1 MLSIFYRLMKC
12 EGGATAFEYM
22 LIAALIGLAAFQVT
36 EKMAGSPATTT
47 M

>member
-1 MLSIFYRLMKC
+1 MKC

-36 EKMAGSPATTT
+36 EKMAGSPATGV